1 MGGGGVLH
9 QQKPFL
15 QQEVLVP
22 RARSIR
28 GSDGIGHT
36 AGAHSAAPLRPDW
49 DWYAKLLS
57 GSTAEVSQAP
67 PATRAALPFL
77 SSPVLPK
84 RDPVPACVILT
95 KSLSWAIGAKLSSW
109 ERGVRRGPVTHF
121 PRYQSGCASLTLA
134 ITWLRVR
141 GESSHMMSF
150 GLRVFS

>member
-36 AGAHSAAPLRPDW
+36 AGAHSCAPLRPDW
-49 DWYAKLLS
+49 DWHAKLLS
-57 GSTAEVSQAP
+57 GSAAEVSQAP

-95 KSLSWAIGAKLSSW
+95 KSLSWAIG
-109 ERGVRRGPVTHF
+109 P
-121 PRYQSGCASLTLA
+121 SGLLGSEAF
-134 ITWLRVR
+134 
-141 GESSHMMSF
+141 GEDRSRTF
-150 GLRVFS
+150 LGTKVDARL